1 MTSPRHGGVL
11 TTRPETA
18 PIAWPPSVFPS
29 PSGPRRMGTSPA
41 TGRAANSAAVIACP
55 GRYTSHADGD
65 RPAFSRTVTAERCSG
80 WQRHYQPEG
89 SL

>member
-1 MTSPRHGGVL
+1 MTSPWHGDAL

-18 PIAWPPSVFPS
+18 PIACHRPCS
-29 PSGPRRMGTSPA
+29 PRRVGPRGMGTSPA
-41 TGRAANSAAVIACP
+41 TGKAANSAAVIACP
-55 GRYTSHADGD
+55 GRYTSHADSD

-80 WQRHYQPEG
+80 RQRHYQPEG